1 MMENTRTLSRLRRR
15 KNSVLINLL
24 TLLLGVGL
32 FSGIF
37 LFEKDIMSLMR
48 DSATGSLLMENQGNL
63 GNAMIT
69 CEKAFGF
76 LENAA
81 ITSILF
87 SIEGFIFIFF
97 YIRLSSKTAKLSLLA
112 PILIGFGNLL
122 LFTYYVL
129 LGTMLPATGQLVD
142 IQSDFNI
149 LKLSGILLILLANI
163 LFIYQVF
170 IQVVLE
176 RIEE

>member
-1 MMENTRTLSRLRRR
+1 MEKTRTLSRLRRR
-15 KNSVLINLL
+15 KNSVLLNLL
-24 TLLLGVGL
+24 TMLLGVGL

-37 LFEKDIMSLMR
+37 LFEKDIMTLMR
-48 DSATGSLLMENQGNL
+48 DSATGSLLLENQGNI

-76 LENAA
+76 LKNAA

-97 YIRLSSKTAKLSLLA
+97 YIRLSSKTSKLSLLS
-112 PILIGFGNLL
+112 PMFLGFGNML

-129 LGTMLPATGQLVD
+129 LGSMLPATGQLVD
-142 IQSDFNI
+142 LQSDFNI